1 MRTTSRRTAARAI
14 GASALLLAATAC
26 SSTSD
31 DSTGESL
38 PDAAVEATENTDT
51 APLGT
56 DAASTTTPA
65 DTDTDN
71 GTNTNTGTG
80 TGSDSDSDDPATTE
94 AAVVVP
100 EALQFTAP
108 LVGGGTFD
116 GAAVAG
122 KPTVFWFWAPT

>member
-1 MRTTSRRTAARAI
+1 MFANGGFATVRSVRTRRRPVAAVAI
-14 GASALLLAATAC
+14 AASVLLLAATAC
-26 SSTSD
+26 GSASE
-31 DSTGESL
+31 DSTGEPI
-38 PDAAVEATENTDT
+38 PDTTIDATESADSATSDIE
-51 APLGT
+51 PPS
-56 DAASTTTPA
+56 DATTESTT
-65 DTDTDN
+65 
-71 GTNTNTGTG
+71 
-80 TGSDSDSDDPATTE
+80 DDIRGDDAPTTE